1 MVHKKNLC
9 KFIERNPT
17 CSDAHFFSIF
27 IFFFALIFTSYIRLF
42 IPLRRRLYHLEIYI
56 SLSCVFSPATIPPIL
71 PKMFVK
77 HSTLVTCSLQLLQL
91 SISLHFH
98 RSRSLFLSM
107 LLLLQ
112 CSHWMSPQ
120 FRMTRNQVISKAIYA
135 TCDIY
140 TLWFQFQLSQSV
152 EAFSLTYISML
163 VAFASF
169 FATKTFFHH
178 FHSSQSHAL
187 LTYPFGCSVVYLE
200 RWRFSFSSKIHSTH
214 THTCHFEA
222 VCMLPPVETTSV
234 RLSIFL
240 CMLFCVVVI
249 AVVYCE
255 SKLV

>member
-1 MVHKKNLC
+1 MVQKKIFANLSNG
-9 KFIERNPT
+9 IRLVPMLI
-17 CSDAHFFSIF
+17 FFLSSS
-27 IFFFALIFTSYIRLF
+27 FFFALIFTSYIRLF

-56 SLSCVFSPATIPPIL
+56 SLTCVFSPATIPPIL

-112 CSHWMSPQ
+112 YSHWMSLQ

-163 VAFASF
+163 LLLLLF

-214 THTCHFEA
+214 THTHAISRLYVCCHQSKLHPFG
-222 VCMLPPVETTSV
+222 CL
-234 RLSIFL
+234 F
-240 CMLFCVVVI
+240 FCVCCSVLLLLQLCTVK
-249 AVVYCE
+249 VN
-255 SKLV
+255 